1 MTRLRIFVLLVLGLG
16 TSGTAQ
22 ITSLSDPLPREAQAV
37 LDNARSV
44 AKDALGA
51 YSSYHPDQPLF
62 REATRL
68 GRQAVALAP
77 ENPETLRFL
86 AELYGVTDFYGPAFR
101 TWQAFVGAGGTLD
114 ANAKGQFARNGNRV
128 GYARYAQG
136 DLPGALTAYRSVTR
150 YVPQNERALR
160 WSGRI
165 LLELERPRAA
175 LPYWQRLHT
184 LKPGDD
190 GAAYFLELAQA
201 SSAYGVAAAQA
212 FYGGVTAY
220 EAGQSEVARQN
231 FTRATTLNPDYTEAW
246 GYRGRVALEA
256 GRFARAEAAY
266 GRASEL
272 EPASETYRYFLQR
285 AKIRQGEARAD

>member
-1 MTRLRIFVLLVLGLG
+1 MTRLRILVLILMSLG
-16 TSGTAQ
+16 TSGMAQ
-22 ITSLSDPLPREAQAV
+22 ITSLSDPLPREAQVV
-37 LDNARSV
+37 LDRARSV
-44 AKDALGA
+44 AKDALAA

-68 GRQAVALAP
+68 ARQAVALAP

-101 TWQAFVGAGGTLD
+101 TWQTFVGAGGTLD

-128 GYARYAQG
+128 GYARYTQG
-136 DLPGALTAYRSVTR
+136 NLPGALTAYRTVSR

-175 LPYWQRLHT
+175 LPYWQKLNA
-184 LKPGDD
+184 LKPGDE
-190 GAAYFLELAQA
+190 GARYFFELAQA

-212 FYGGVTAY
+212 FYSGVTAY

-231 FTRATTLNPDYTEAW
+231 FTQASTLNPDYAEAW
-246 GYRGRVALEA
+246 GYRGRIAFGA

-266 GRASEL
+266 REASEL
-272 EPASETYRYFLQR
+272 EPNNGTYRYFLQR
-285 AKIRQGEARAD
+285 ARSQAGNR